1 MTSNEITVIV
11 DHVTKTF
18 GEFTA
23 VKDLSLQVRAGR
35 IFGLIGPNGAGKS
48 TTIRMIVTATRMTN
62 PINTA
67 TIIPT
72 SSTATKIRK

>member
-1 MTSNEITVIV
+1 MPSVC
-11 DHVTKTF
+11 
-18 GEFTA
+18 G
-23 VKDLSLQVRAGR
+23 RAWN
-35 IFGLIGPNGAGKS
+35 INASGAPAIK
-48 TTIRMIVTATRMTN
+48 MIVTATRMTN